1 MLCSNY
7 VRRLWT
13 HIFGWFS
20 LYSGLRVFLCIFRIS
35 VFDSP
40 VRRVRVA
47 MAPNIP
53 IQMELNLHSESLPN
67 LFIGN
72 CTEHTNLWTKLTCC
86 TDEHCSSNN
95 FLGNQIHTRV
105 YEFQSFFEPRKLS
118 SEIIEASAKLSENF
132 GNTQSISGTLKA
144 LQEQGTSIILKAG
157 HRSSVKVDFI

>member
-53 IQMELNLHSESLPN
+53 IQMELNLHNLYRISSSVTALNTQTCEPNSLVVLMNIVHRTTFSAIKFIRESMSFKVSLN
-67 LFIGN
+67 L
-72 CTEHTNLWTKLTCC
+72 K
-86 TDEHCSSNN
+86 N
-95 FLGNQIHTRV
+95 FLRRLSKHL
-105 YEFQSFFEPRKLS
+105 QSYQKT
-118 SEIIEASAKLSENF
+118 SE
-132 GNTQSISGTLKA
+132 TLRAFREHSRHFKNKA
-144 LQEQGTSIILKAG
+144 L
-157 HRSSVKVDFI
+157 R